1 MTNMKLP
8 QTLDDMVTRLFSVK
22 PWQGSAHVLLPDRC
36 VIKMI
41 SSKTKRRIVR
51 QQNMKYIE
59 YFCRKEEN
67 RRGKFLGKPDMKV
80 PRADM
85 IAAIELFSTSGSG
98 RCGRPGRWCEIMLM
112 MDAQNRSNPAD
123 KALENAVCDSCSS
136 SSYIRPGF
144 FGRQVQDTAALTKFR
159 LLQAKPGTGEKILA
173 VVNKSIEN
181 SGQMMHG
188 RKAAD
193 AAVISAP
200 CSSSRGVFM
209 PYYLFAEGVYQ
220 LCP

>member
-1 MTNMKLP
+1 MINMI
-8 QTLDDMVTRLFSVK
+8 THK
-22 PWQGSAHVLLPDRC
+22 PKIRTML
-36 VIKMI
+36 
-41 SSKTKRRIVR
+41 

-59 YFCRKEEN
+59 RFCRKNEN
-67 RRGKFLGKPDMKV
+67 RREKFLSKPDIMA
-80 PRADM
+80 PRADG
-85 IAAIELFSTSGSG
+85 IVAIDLFCPSG
-98 RCGRPGRWCEIMLM
+98 RSGRFGRVIETILM
-112 MDAQNRSNPAD
+112 MHMLQNCFALSD
-123 KALENAVCDSCSS
+123 GTLENAVFESCSS
-136 SSYIRPGF
+136 SSYIHPGF
-144 FGRQVQDTAALTKFR
+144 SGRQVQDTAALTKFR